1 MDWNMLLIYSDTLYS
16 LAFVSI
22 RGISVFTVHDLF
34 HKAPRH
40 LGTAQAPLEI
50 LASKTGATL
59 S

>member
-1 MDWNMLLIYSDTLYS
+1 MLLIYSDTLYS

-40 LGTAQAPLEI
+40 LGAAQAPLEI